1 MSSIALSSSL
11 SSSSSTP
18 VAPRAVSWGRFAL
31 VGLGTVIAAVLAN
44 LLVYLIGSVVVGYD
58 PQFIVLANASG
69 TILFTVVPAIVA
81 VLLYAVLLRFSSN
94 PARIFTNIAI
104 VVLILSL
111 IPDLTYIPSVPG
123 ASSGQTATLMV
134 MHVVAAA
141 VIVSILTT
149 QTRAQRA

>member
-1 MSSIALSSSL
+1 MSSIALSSS
-11 SSSSSTP
+11 SSSPTP

-31 VGLGTVIAAVLAN
+31 VGLGTLIAAVLAN

-58 PQFIVLANASG
+58 PQFVVLANASG

-81 VLLYAVLLRFSSN
+81 VLLYAALIRFTSN

-123 ASSGQTATLMV
+123 ATSGQTAILML

-141 VIVSILTT
+141 VIVWMLTT
-149 QTRAQRA
+149 LTRSRRA

>member
-1 MSSIALSSSL
+1 MSSIA
-11 SSSSSTP
+11 SSSSSSSPTP
-18 VAPRAVSWGRFAL
+18 AAPRAVNWGRFAL

-58 PQFIVLANASG
+58 PQFVVLANASG

-81 VLLYAVLLRFSSN
+81 VLLYAILLRFSSN

-123 ASSGQTATLMV
+123 ATSGQTAILML

-141 VIVSILTT
+141 VIVSMLTT
-149 QTRAQRA
+149 LTRSQRA